1 MTVNIE
7 GYKMLRFDAEVERD
21 AFIRFVTDE
30 RPSVGILRGFA
41 GGAKPWLVGIAV
53 GDLDILFV
61 EPEKLAAV
69 S

>member
-7 GYKMLRFDAEVERD
+7 GYKLLRCEEEVERD
-21 AFIRFVTDE
+21 AFFRCVTDE

-53 GDLDILFV
+53 EDLDILFV